1 MHSCE
6 VSKRHILKFTIE
18 VKSDFCQDRGNAKKF
33 DLSVKEI
40 LFSLSKSYCLS
51 TCDFIDE
58 IYRGPFN
65 GVFDDFLHKHIS
77 FEIIAI
83 KAHFPI

>member
-1 MHSCE
+1 MIF
-6 VSKRHILKFTIE
+6 VKIE
-18 VKSDFCQDRGNAKKF
+18 ETAKKF

-58 IYRGPFN
+58 INRGPFD
-65 GVFDDFLHKHIS
+65 GVFVFLHKHIS